1 MTATIF
7 KRYRM
12 ERQLRRLPA
21 VPELPPGYFWV
32 PWDPLVLP
40 DHADVHF
47 RAFSQEIDAQLFPS
61 FADYFGC
68 RLLLENIS
76 SSPYFLPQAT
86 WLIACPTEC
95 CGTIQCSSFAPRQGT
110 IQNVGVVPHHRGKG
124 LGRALVLQALHSFRQ
139 LGLQRAILEVTADN
153 LPAVELY
160 QSLGFHAVQ
169 TFYRAPSA

>member
-1 MTATIF
+1 MSAVLF

-12 ERQLRRLPA
+12 ERNLRWLPP

-40 DHADVHF
+40 DHADVHY
-47 RAFSQEIDAQLFPS
+47 RAFCQELDAQLFPS

-68 RLLLENIS
+68 RLLLEDIS

-86 WLIACPTEC
+86 WLIACPTGC
-95 CGTIQCSSFAPRQGT
+95 CGTIQCSSFTTGQGT
-110 IQNVGVVPHHRGKG
+110 IQNVGVVPEHRGKG
-124 LGRALVLQALHSFRQ
+124 LGRALILQALHSFRQ
-139 LGLQRAILEVTADN
+139 IGLRRAVLEVTAEN
-153 LPAVELY
+153 TPAYLLY
-160 QSLGFHAVQ
+160 YSLGFRPVQ